1 MTIILPESSSE
12 ILQTLQTDFVANIPE
27 SDPFIRQH
35 WLTALLISMANR
47 DFDIYTQI
55 SQMIDQLFPNTAT
68 GTFARQ
74 WGNLK
79 GVEINPATSAQGF
92 ISVTGIDTTIIPLG
106 TIWANEAGA
115 QYESTFAAETISVVI
130 KSVDTLISSGGIAQ
144 ATTAVAHNFATGM
157 SVIISGAT
165 QSEYNGTFIVT
176 AIDQYNFKY
185 NISGSPLS
193 PAGGT
198 ILAQSTFATVFVESI
213 DVGNLTNVGSGGQ
226 LTLLNPIAGADSTA
240 YVQLTE
246 IGGGSDAE
254 TNDEYRDRY
263 LERYQNLTA
272 HFNVADI
279 IATAK
284 TVPGVTRVFPEP
296 LTPLV
301 GDVTVTFM
309 RDNDPDPIPN
319 AQEVQDVEDALS
331 RITPANTPIS
341 ATAGLIVKAP
351 VPVIVAFTFSALT
364 PNTTTMQEAIEASL
378 TQFFRDSVSTSNNIE
393 ELAYTSAIL
402 DTVDPATG
410 KFVESFTLTVPPGEI
425 VIDPGEIG
433 VLGTVTFP

>member
-1 MTIILPESSSE
+1 MTIILPENSDE
-12 ILQTLQTDFVANIPE
+12 VLQTLQTDFVANIPE

-35 WLTALLISMANR
+35 WVYALLIALANR
-47 DFDIYTQI
+47 EFDVYTQVE
-55 SQMIDQLFPNTAT
+55 QLLFQLFPNTAT

-79 GVEINPATSAQGF
+79 GVEINPATSSEGQ
-92 ISVTGIDTTIIPLG
+92 ISVPGVASTNIPLG
-106 TIWANEAGA
+106 TIWANAAGA
-115 QYESTFAAETISVVI
+115 QYESTAAASIVAVNKFVT
-130 KSVDTLISSGGIAQ
+130 TLISSGGIAQ
-144 ATTAVAHNFATGM
+144 ATTGTSHNFATGM
-157 SVIISGAT
+157 SITMSGAVE
-165 QSEYNGTFIVT
+165 SEYNGTFVVT
-176 AIDQYNFKY
+176 VLDEFNFKFP
-185 NISGSPLS
+185 ISGSPSS
-193 PAGGT
+193 PATGT
-198 ILAQSTFATVFVESI
+198 INAQATFANVSVESI
-213 DVGNLTNVGSGGQ
+213 DTGNITNLDSGSQ
-226 LTLLNPIAGADSTA
+226 LTLLNPIAGVDSIA
-240 YVQLTE
+240 YVQFTG

-254 TNDEYRDRY
+254 TNEEYRARY

-272 HFNVADI
+272 HFNEADI

-284 TVPGVTRVFPEP
+284 TVPGVTRVFVED
-296 LTPLV
+296 LKPLV

-309 RDNDPDPIPN
+309 RDNDPNPIPS

-341 ATAGLIVKAP
+341 ASEGLIVKAP
-351 VPVIVAFTFSALT
+351 VPVTVNFTFSALS

-378 TQFFRDSVSTSNNIE
+378 IQFFRDRPETSTYIN

-410 KFVESFTLTVPPGEI
+410 LFVESFILTTPTGTIPI
-425 VIDPGEIG
+425 ASGEIG